1 MSEKPAKTGST
12 PRLRKKSAAERE
24 RRLVEI
30 ERNAILD
37 NIPEIAWLKD
47 SESRFLAVNAALARS
62 LGREPAGLVGLTDLD
77 LYPVELAQRY
87 REDDAEVIRTGQPK
101 RVVEPYQTAA
111 TGQRWIETVK
121 SPIRDEDGLPIGT
134 TGIARDV
141 TERVQLEQELRRTT
155 ETLSAVIAASPI
167 AIVGYDLEAR
177 ITLWSAAAQA
187 LFGWREQEVLGQPS
201 PILPPEDRGRVEK
214 VRAATTQGQVT
225 QYEAV
230 RLHKD
235 GRRLDVRATVGPIRE
250 ADGSILGFVGL
261 VQDITEE
268 RRAEKLLEQA
278 RKLESLGVLAGGV
291 AHDFNNL
298 LAAVIGHATL
308 ALGKLPAD
316 SPARSNLRM
325 VIESSQRAA
334 DISQK
339 MRALSGHGHFRR
351 QAVELGRAV
360 KDCLPML
367 QALCPPTIELC
378 LAPGPDLPPAA
389 FDPAQVP
396 QLLRHLVANAVEA
409 IGEGPGRIEIA
420 TRLRTVGADDWSLGH
435 ATGVALA
442 AGDYVAIEVRD
453 DGSGIEPAN
462 LTRVFEPFFSTRFT
476 GRGLG
481 LPVVLGIVRGHG
493 GGVEIESAPGRGTCV
508 RIVLPRHDPASEVG

>member
-1 MSEKPAKTGST
+1 MSQKPAEAERA
-12 PRLRKKSAAERE
+12 PRRSKNSAAERE

-47 SESRFLAVNAALARS
+47 ADSRFLAVNAALARS
-62 LGREPAGLVGLTDLD
+62 VGREPAELVGLTDLD
-77 LYPVELAQRY
+77 LYPPDLAQRY
-87 REDDAEVIRTGQPK
+87 REDDAEVLRTGHVK
-101 RVVEPYQTAA
+101 RVIEPYQTPAA
-111 TGQRWIETVK
+111 EQRWIETVK
-121 SPIRDEDGLPIGT
+121 SPIRDEDGRPIGT

-141 TERVQLEQELRRTT
+141 TERVKLEQELRRTT

-177 ITLWSAAAQA
+177 ITLWSAAAEA
-187 LFGWREQEVLGQPS
+187 LFGWREGEVLGQPT
-201 PILPPEDRGRVEK
+201 PILPPEDRGRLEA
-214 VRAATTQGQVT
+214 VRAATSRGAVT
-225 QYEAV
+225 QFEAV

-235 GRRLDVRATVGPIRE
+235 GRRLEVRITVGPIRE
-250 ADGSILGFVGL
+250 ADVTLGFVGL
-261 VQDITEE
+261 IQDVTGQ

-298 LAAVIGHATL
+298 LAAIIGHATL
-308 ALGKLPAD
+308 AQGKLPAD

-334 DISQK
+334 EISQK

-351 QAVELGRAV
+351 QAVDVGRAV
-360 KDCLPML
+360 KDSLPAL
-367 QALCPPTIELC
+367 QALCPATIELR
-378 LAPGPDLPPAA
+378 LALGADLPPAA

-396 QLLRHLVANAVEA
+396 QLLHHLVVNAVEA
-409 IGEGPGRIEIA
+409 IGERPGHIEIT
-420 TRLRTVGADDWSLGH
+420 TRLRTVAADDWSMGRS
-435 ATGVALA
+435 TGVALP
-442 AGDYVAIEVRD
+442 AGDYLAIEVRD
-453 DGSGIEPAN
+453 DGSGIEAAN
-462 LTRVFEPFFSTRFT
+462 LPRVFEPFFSTRFT

-493 GGVEIESAPGRGTCV
+493 GGVEIDSELGRGTCV
-508 RIVLPRHDPASEVG
+508 RVVLPRHDPATGTG